1 MAVADLRRGPLEGGK
16 PTDEKIEDEGG
27 SAVFLETDVSDEYS
41 VRSTVQDAVEEF
53 GEVDL
58 LVNNAGVHH
67 SASVTEETLEGFHE
81 IIDVNLRGTF
91 LMSKHVLRHMTE
103 QGLEGDVVKIGSIAG
118 LVGYGRSASYC
129 ASKGGIVELTR
140 EIALDYG
147 GKGINVNAV
156 DPGVIKT
163 DMTEEMR
170 EDPETR
176 GFMEQN
182 TVAPRLGRP
191 EDTASA
197 VAFLASEQSD
207 FIMGENLVVD
217 GGWVAK

>member
-1 MAVADLRRGPLEGGK
+1 
-16 PTDEKIEDEGG
+16 
-27 SAVFLETDVSDEYS
+27 
-41 VRSTVQDAVEEF
+41 
-53 GEVDL
+53 
-58 LVNNAGVHH
+58 
-67 SASVTEETLEGFHE
+67 
-81 IIDVNLRGTF
+81 
-91 LMSKHVLRHMTE
+91 KHVLRHMTE